1 MPNTVEK
8 RILEEGHRNAVVKLV
23 GLLTTND
30 ENQPEIIKLID
41 FTNNAQRLNLVGLR
55 VDEVNYSI
63 GQLLGVVL
71 TWYGDTPQL
80 IAALSK
86 SGKLSSR
93 FAGGD
98 FPDRNRSAYNGS
110 VGLATQG
117 FPPGGSPQE
126 FTLIIRFVKIYS
138 G

>member
-8 RILEEGHRNAVVKLV
+8 RILEEGHRNAIVKLA
-23 GLLTTND
+23 GSLTTSD
-30 ENQPEIIKLID
+30 ESQPEIIKLTD
-41 FTNNAQRLNLVGLR
+41 FTNNAPRLNLVGLR
-55 VDEVNYSI
+55 LDQVNYSI
-63 GQLLGVVL
+63 SHQIGVVL
-71 TWYGDTPQL
+71 SWYGDTPQL
-80 IAALSK
+80 IAALADN
-86 SGKLSSR
+86 GELDSR

-98 FPDRNRSAYNGS
+98 FPDRNRSGYNGS

-126 FTLIIRFVKIYS
+126 FTLTIRFVKIYA